1 MSIYRVIDKLEA
13 YIKDGTALPFKYRVL
28 SEERLVEFIE
38 KMRSTL
44 PEEVG
49 RARLIAKDKDR
60 VLREAQERA
69 QSIVTEASTAHAA
82 MIDEHEI
89 VRQAK
94 RNAEIVLRDAEE
106 KAQRIAA
113 GADAYAAHVLA
124 DLDNRLTTALGSV
137 KKGVEAL
144 ANGRATGKPSTN
156 GTTAAPA
163 PLAEAA
169 AKSKRVAF
177 DAQNAQ
183 TLRETAE
190 LASVHVT

>member
-1 MSIYRVIDKLEA
+1 
-13 YIKDGTALPFKYRVL
+13 
-28 SEERLVEFIE
+28 
-38 KMRSTL
+38 
-44 PEEVG
+44 
-49 RARLIAKDKDR
+49 

-94 RNAEIVLRDAEE
+94 RSAEMLLRDAEE
-106 KAQRIAA
+106 KARRVSA

-144 ANGRATGKPSTN
+144 AGQRAAQANG
-156 GTTAAPA
+156 AAAVPA
-163 PLAEAA
+163 PLADAA

-190 LASVHVT
+190 LESVHIT

>member
-1 MSIYRVIDKLEA
+1 VIDKLEA
-13 YIKDGTALPFKYRVL
+13 YIKDGTALPLKYRVL
-28 SEERLVEFIE
+28 SEERLLEFIE

-82 MIDEHEI
+82 MIDDHEI

-94 RNAEIVLRDAEE
+94 RSAEIVLREAEE

-113 GADAYAAHVLA
+113 GADAYAAHVLS
-124 DLDNRLTTALGSV
+124 DLDARLTTALGSV

-144 ANGRATGKPSTN
+144 SAPRAASSNGSP
-156 GTTAAPA
+156 PA
-163 PLAEAA
+163 PLADAA

-190 LASVHVT
+190 LESVHSS

>member
-13 YIKDGTALPFKYRVL
+13 YIKDGTALPLKYRVL
-28 SEERLVEFIE
+28 SEERLVEYIE
-38 KMRSTL
+38 KMRATL

-49 RARLIAKDKDR
+49 RAKLIARDKDR

-82 MIDEHEI
+82 LIDEHEI

-94 RNAEIVLRDAEE
+94 RNADAILREAEE
-106 KAQRIAA
+106 RARRVMS
-113 GADAYAAHVLA
+113 GADAYAAHVLT
-124 DLDNRLTTALGSV
+124 DLEGRLATALGSV
-137 KKGVEAL
+137 KKGVDAL
-144 ANGRATGKPSTN
+144 AASRSES
-156 GTTAAPA
+156 PA
-163 PLAEAA
+163 PLADAA

-177 DAQNAQ
+177 DTASEQ

-190 LASVHVT
+190 LESVHTTS